1 MQNQI
6 YSNYSNNLLFV
17 LSILECIEKL
27 TIYSEGFD
35 SSEHFFESDD
45 QQAYNASCH
54 LLLAIGE
61 ETKKIDSSLKDEIS
75 FIEWNQITSLR
86 NRIAHDYRGIDPDIV
101 FSILKNELGIL
112 KLALNQLLK
121 IIQPDQ
127 ILLEQYVNTKYFKHL
142 SYLL

>member
-1 MQNQI
+1 M
-6 YSNYSNNLLFV
+6 
-17 LSILECIEKL
+17 
-27 TIYSEGFD
+27 
-35 SSEHFFESDD
+35 
-45 QQAYNASCH
+45 
-54 LLLAIGE
+54 AIGE

-86 NRIAHDYRGIDPDIV
+86 NRIAHDDRGIDPDIV